1 MIRSMQFLLL
11 AGILW
16 MPALAI
22 AAEQSELP
30 KLTRTDSLELPGL
43 TAGCHVCEWRPKPN
57 QMPAADQCGTDD
69 AGVARVGQFEC
80 GFSQDCKRECH
91 FVQCE
96 PQ

>member
-1 MIRSMQFLLL
+1 ML
-11 AGILW
+11 AL
-16 MPALAI
+16 PSVAI
-22 AAEQSELP
+22 TAEQSELP
-30 KLTRTDSLELPGL
+30 LLTRTESLELPGL

-57 QMPAADQCGTDD
+57 RMPAADQCGTDD

-96 PQ
+96 P